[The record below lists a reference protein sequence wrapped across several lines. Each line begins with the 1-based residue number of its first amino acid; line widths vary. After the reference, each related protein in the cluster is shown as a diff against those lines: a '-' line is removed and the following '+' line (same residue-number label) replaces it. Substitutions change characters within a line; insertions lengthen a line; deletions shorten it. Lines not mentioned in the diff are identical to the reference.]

1 MWNPF
6 NLFNVLTPPSK
17 SSSDWDFRKLFGSAI
32 SMRSRRWTKCLLS
45 VSPWSASWEAWQ
57 RHQREERIWVRD
69 GRSTESRADRIW
81 QQVLTARGPWD
92 DCNWQQ
98 ACSKLSSCLHC
109 EDQVDKE
116 GKIKRPPAFPCC
128 IWTRGI
134 ELQDVYGA
142 EGVSR
147 CVSGFGLDFH

>member
-6 NLFNVLTPPSK
+6 NLFNVRTPPSK
-17 SSSDWDFRKLFGSAI
+17 SSSDWGFRKLFGSAI
-32 SMRSRRWTKCLLS
+32 SMRSRRWTKCLLCFTMKRFLRGL
-45 VSPWSASWEAWQ
+45 AEAPEGGEDLGKRW
-57 RHQREERIWVRD
+57 
-69 GRSTESRADRIW
+69 TLRIW
-81 QQVLTARGPWD
+81 QQVLTAKGPWD

-109 EDQVDKE
+109 EDQVAKE

-147 CVSGFGLDFH
+147 CVPGFGMAFTKK